1 MRLFKTDVRKKVIHI
16 IRFVFLW
23 VIALQILNLSTDAID
38 FHPMASVSIS
48 EFNDLNSITEYI
60 SEIVLEHVNAF
71 PESEQG
77 TNNKTQNIKHVD
89 IKIYKPT
96 DLALDLNTHY
106 QMLVSYIF
114 PLDET
119 DSYLFSKEIIPPP
132 PKA

>member
-1 MRLFKTDVRKKVIHI
+1 MRLLNIGVRKKVIHI

-23 VIALQILNLSTDAID
+23 VIALQILNLSTDSID
-38 FHPMASVSIS
+38 FHPMATASIS

-60 SEIVLEHVNAF
+60 SEIVLDHVNAF
-71 PESEQG
+71 PENEQR
-77 TNNKTQNIKHVD
+77 TNNKTQSIKHID

-96 DLALDLNTHY
+96 DLALNLNTNY

-114 PLDET
+114 PSDET
-119 DSYLFSKEIIPPP
+119 DSYLFSKEITPPP